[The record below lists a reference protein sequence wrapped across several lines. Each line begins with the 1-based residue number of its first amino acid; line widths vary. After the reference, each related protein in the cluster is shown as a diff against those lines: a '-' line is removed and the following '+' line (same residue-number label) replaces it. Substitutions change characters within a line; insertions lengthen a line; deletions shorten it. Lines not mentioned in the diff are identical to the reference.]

1 MNIVISGLN
10 VGEYVSQ
17 SGVSESSDKV
27 YDTAHQFTASD
38 GVEIKRCRGVRKIY
52 NISLD
57 NVPLNVKNMLRS
69 RSSYGYIS
77 CTVGNVEDR
86 FIMDSF
92 SAQVIIQ
99 NEALN
104 LWSVSFSLSAKT
116 ITGSSADDKGFY
128 SVNCEGRE
136 YTMESGEIYGDIQIT
151 NNSGGLPK
159 SGICASQMTFS
170 LDLSLYYGLVPGFSP
185 SAPCTIGGFSAPT
198 YYITGR
204 KLDGFIYTITATDR
218 TIFLDLPFDYT
229 SCQWDAERS
238 KDNTV
243 PTSYVTVAF
252 TYPLPDEHKTDHI
265 EMSEVPVK
273 HRGGIEIIHATK
285 DNPVGVAFAKKRNTY
300 EARLGN
306 KYNLVTYKT
315 FEEVL
320 EIRQIAEVH
329 YHSGDL
335 DEWYAE
341 FKAQRTKEKITY
353 ARLDKH
359 DKNGKI
365 SYAVVRNYQRI
376 HTNLGRY
383 SYEEALNVK
392 TLADSHIDAG
402 DFDEWAKI
410 FYAKYKNRIKAERR
424 VNLQKIRHSSK
435 SALPYAA
442 VYAICKYINNGY
454 TLFCYDTS
462 GSEHLLCETSDV
474 EEAYKTMDLANEH
487 IEAGDFNAWFA
498 DYKN

>member
-1 MNIVISGLN
+1 
-10 VGEYVSQ
+10 
-17 SGVSESSDKV
+17 
-27 YDTAHQFTASD
+27 
-38 GVEIKRCRGVRKIY
+38 
-52 NISLD
+52 
-57 NVPLNVKNMLRS
+57 MLFRS
-69 RSSYGYIS
+69 
-77 CTVGNVEDR
+77 
-86 FIMDSF
+86 
-92 SAQVIIQ
+92 
-99 NEALN
+99 
-104 LWSVSFSLSAKT
+104 
-116 ITGSSADDKGFY
+116 
-128 SVNCEGRE
+128 
-136 YTMESGEIYGDIQIT
+136 
-151 NNSGGLPK
+151 
-159 SGICASQMTFS
+159 
-170 LDLSLYYGLVPGFSP
+170 
-185 SAPCTIGGFSAPT
+185 
-198 YYITGR
+198 
-204 KLDGFIYTITATDR
+204 
-218 TIFLDLPFDYT
+218 
-229 SCQWDAERS
+229 
-238 KDNTV
+238 
-243 PTSYVTVAF
+243 
-252 TYPLPDEHKTDHI
+252 
-265 EMSEVPVK
+265 
-273 HRGGIEIIHATK
+273 
-285 DNPVGVAFAKKRNTY
+285 
-300 EARLGN
+300 
-306 KYNLVTYKT
+306 
-315 FEEVL
+315 
-320 EIRQIAEVH
+320 
-329 YHSGDL
+329 DL